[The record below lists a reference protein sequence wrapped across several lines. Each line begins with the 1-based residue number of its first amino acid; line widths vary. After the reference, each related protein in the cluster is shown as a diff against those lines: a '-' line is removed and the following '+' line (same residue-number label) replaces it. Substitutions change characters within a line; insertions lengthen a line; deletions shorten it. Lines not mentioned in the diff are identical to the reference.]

1 MVMYSTNIEAAKA
14 FSSHA
19 STRTNSYSRD
29 GQSSLYRTGGKRA
42 FETILIL
49 LSAPLVLL
57 AMLVMIAMIAMDG
70 HNPFY
75 SQLRIGRNGRVFRMW
90 KLRTMVPDAD
100 AQLAAWLQANPA
112 AKAEWDA
119 TQKLKKDPRITWA
132 GRILRKT
139 SLDELPQL
147 WNVLNGTMALIG
159 PRPMMV
165 QQQDDYS
172 GEAYYRLRPG
182 VTGLW
187 QVSERNEGTFVGRV
201 RFDEVYDRALSP
213 RLDAWIIVRSVG
225 VVLRGTGY

>member
-14 FSSHA
+14 YA
-19 STRTNSYSRD
+19 SPTPTQANLHD
-29 GQSSLYRTGGKRA
+29 GRSGLYRAGGKRVL
-42 FETILIL
+42 ETLLIV
-49 LSAPLVLL
+49 LSAPLILL
-57 AMLVMIAMIAMDG
+57 AMLVMIAMIATDG

-90 KLRTMVPDAD
+90 KLRTMVPNAD

-159 PRPMMV
+159 PRPIMV

-172 GEAYYRLRPG
+172 GTAYYRLRPG

-187 QVSERNEGTFVGRV
+187 QVSERNEGAFIGRV

-213 RLDAWIIVRSVG
+213 RLDAWIVLRSVG